1 MTKLIE
7 QQFYEAFNIEP
18 IHDNIE
24 DGKRYRAYQPITNRI
39 LLSLYCLWS
48 INTEND
54 KLIRFECPEN
64 LKSFTLEHLIRL
76 AKNKCVY
83 YAVHNI
89 MRGENE

>member
-1 MTKLIE
+1 MINPLE
-7 QQFYEAFNIEP
+7 QEFYDAFKIKP
-18 IHDNIE
+18 IFENRE
-24 DGKRYRAYQPITNRI
+24 DSKRYRAYPRITDRI

-83 YAVHNI
+83 YGVHSI
-89 MRGENE
+89 MEVEE